1 MQKQS
6 SAHIIWHVNQCTVNH
21 TPLVRARS
29 DQCLT
34 AYRYTG
40 QSIMTIPSPAPPCH
54 GSMINLCCRVRHW
67 SNWAVGSWL
76 AQKMVRIPKEG
87 GTVSLQLIYG
97 PSYIVTAR
105 DTICTSVTLIKI
117 LFPQKLWRHPWDL
130 QFSSPFLH
138 LCSSLLT
145 PFHPGFFFN
154 IHIYSITLSRS
165 SPPSVLIEKC
175 ICILSLYPNNEIWDI
190 TGCGRYSGFNTQS
203 AKHNTHLRSQEE
215 GTRGG

>member
-34 AYRYTG
+34 AYQYTG

-87 GTVSLQLIYG
+87 GTLSLQLIYG

-145 PFHPGFFFN
+145 PFHPGFFFQHPYLFHHL
-154 IHIYSITLSRS
+154 IPQLPSLCLDWKMHLYPVTLS
-165 SPPSVLIEKC
+165 K
-175 ICILSLYPNNEIWDI
+175 
-190 TGCGRYSGFNTQS
+190 
-203 AKHNTHLRSQEE
+203 
-215 GTRGG
+215 